1 MDIALMSTA
10 GTVTSFNVNHEDG
23 MDGTGDVEPQGET
36 IQKLMSTS
44 AIVAIKQAAQP
55 HLGGSFDLKV

>member
-23 MDGTGDVEPQGET
+23 MDGTGCRTTMRNYPEVNEYKCHSCYQTGC
-36 IQKLMSTS
+36 STT
-44 AIVAIKQAAQP
+44 
-55 HLGGSFDLKV
+55 LRWEF